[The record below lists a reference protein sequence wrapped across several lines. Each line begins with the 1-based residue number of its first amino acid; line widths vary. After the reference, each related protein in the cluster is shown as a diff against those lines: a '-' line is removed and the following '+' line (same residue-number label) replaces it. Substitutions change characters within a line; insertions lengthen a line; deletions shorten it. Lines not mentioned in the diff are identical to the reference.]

1 MNQLKAKHL
10 FFLLGLCSSILV
22 ANASSI
28 NPDNNQHE
36 NTIFQ
41 IVYKVSQKAIKNQES
56 IEIIDTMALYC
67 GKNVSL
73 YSTWNKEA
81 KYDALQATKENILSK
96 SKQKVTTYAY
106 ESFVSNLNDK
116 NNIGVWTINWEME
129 DIYMDRISN
138 SATFIYNDKD
148 EGWIK
153 AVENI
158 PIQNWDIQSDTM
170 TVLGY
175 KCQKAT
181 TAFWGRNYNAWFTL
195 DIPRNDGPWLFSG
208 LPGLILRI
216 QDTEGVFQFTAVG
229 LEQLKTPMTL
239 AVDESVSYKTVTLK
253 KYLALKK
260 NRRKSVQYYS
270 YENNVLY
277 IADIYN
283 PIQFE
288 SLYEEN

>member
-1 MNQLKAKHL
+1 
-10 FFLLGLCSSILV
+10 
-22 ANASSI
+22 
-28 NPDNNQHE
+28 
-36 NTIFQ
+36 
-41 IVYKVSQKAIKNQES
+41 
-56 IEIIDTMALYC
+56 
-67 GKNVSL
+67 
-73 YSTWNKEA
+73 
-81 KYDALQATKENILSK
+81 
-96 SKQKVTTYAY
+96 
-106 ESFVSNLNDK
+106 
-116 NNIGVWTINWEME
+116 ME
-129 DIYMDRISN
+129 DIFKDRVSN
-138 SATFIYNDKD
+138 SATFIYKDKD

-158 PIQNWDIQSDTM
+158 PLQNWDIQSDTM

-195 DIPRNDGPWLFSG
+195 DIPLHDGPWLFSG

-216 QDTEGVFQFTAVG
+216 QDTEGIFQFTAVG
-229 LEQLKTPMTL
+229 LEQLMTPMTL

>member
-1 MNQLKAKHL
+1 MNQFKAKHV
-10 FFLLGLCSSILV
+10 FFLIGLCSIILV

-41 IVYKVSQKAIKNQES
+41 VVYQVSQKAIKNQES
-56 IEIIDTMALYC
+56 TEIIDTMALYC
-67 GKNVSL
+67 GVNVSL
-73 YSTWNKEA
+73 YSTWNKKA

-106 ESFVSNLNDK
+106 DSFVSNLTDK

-129 DIYMDRISN
+129 DIYKDRISN
-138 SATFIYNDKD
+138 SATFIYKDKD

-158 PIQNWDIQSDTM
+158 PVQNWDIQSDTM

-181 TAFWGRNYNAWFTL
+181 TAFWGRNYDAWFTL
-195 DIPRNDGPWLFSG
+195 DIPLPDGPWLFSG
-208 LPGLILRI
+208 LPGLIFKI
-216 QDTEGVFQFTAVG
+216 QDTEGIFQFTAVG
-229 LEQLKTPMTL
+229 LEQLMTPMTL
-239 AVDESVSYKTVTLK
+239 AVDEAVSYKTVTFK

-270 YENNVLY
+270 YENDVLH

>member
-28 NPDNNQHE
+28 NHDNNQHE

-41 IVYKVSQKAIKNQES
+41 VVYKVSQKAIKNQES

-67 GKNVSL
+67 SENISL

-129 DIYMDRISN
+129 DIFKDRVSN
-138 SATFIYNDKD
+138 SATFIYKDKD

-208 LPGLILRI
+208 LPGLILKI
-216 QDTEGVFQFTAVG
+216 QDTEGIFQFTAVG
-229 LEQLKTPMTL
+229 LEQLKMPMTL

-253 KYLALKK
+253 NYLALKK

>member
-1 MNQLKAKHL
+1 MFL
-10 FFLLGLCSSILV
+10 F
-22 ANASSI
+22 
-28 NPDNNQHE
+28 
-36 NTIFQ
+36 
-41 IVYKVSQKAIKNQES
+41 
-56 IEIIDTMALYC
+56 
-67 GKNVSL
+67 
-73 YSTWNKEA
+73 
-81 KYDALQATKENILSK
+81 
-96 SKQKVTTYAY
+96 TT
-106 ESFVSNLNDK
+106 
-116 NNIGVWTINWEME
+116 
-129 DIYMDRISN
+129 
-138 SATFIYNDKD
+138 
-148 EGWIK
+148 
-153 AVENI
+153 
-158 PIQNWDIQSDTM
+158 
-170 TVLGY
+170 
-175 KCQKAT
+175 
-181 TAFWGRNYNAWFTL
+181 FWGRNYNAWFTV